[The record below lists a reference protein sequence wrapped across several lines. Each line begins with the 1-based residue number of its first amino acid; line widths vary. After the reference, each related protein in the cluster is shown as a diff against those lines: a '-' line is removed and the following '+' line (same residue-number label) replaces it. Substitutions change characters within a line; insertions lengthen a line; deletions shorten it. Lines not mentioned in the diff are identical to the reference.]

1 MNFDK
6 TSNRAA
12 MKGERFF
19 FEFLFIFFSCNLLI
33 LDKAERLRQITAKE
47 RKKQKLNDV
56 NLICQSVFE

>member
-1 MNFDK
+1 
-6 TSNRAA
+6 

-19 FEFLFIFFSCNLLI
+19 FEVLFFFSCNLLI
-33 LDKAERLRQITAKE
+33 LDKAERLRQIIAKE